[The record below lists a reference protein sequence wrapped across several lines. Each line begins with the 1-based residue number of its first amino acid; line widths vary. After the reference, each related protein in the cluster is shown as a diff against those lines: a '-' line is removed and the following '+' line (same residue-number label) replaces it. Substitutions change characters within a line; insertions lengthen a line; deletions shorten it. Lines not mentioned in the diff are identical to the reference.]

1 MLCDAQRRP
10 ALAFWKAGRETEQ
23 VQTLTVKDITTTIID
38 VPSIRPHRFAG
49 LEINQQ
55 AYLLVRLE
63 TGEGAIGIGEGVS
76 PGGPWWSGEAIETQQ
91 AMIDHH
97 FLPALQELGPVSLPT
112 VVQHLDAVAY
122 GNHFAKAAVEM
133 ALFDALGRQLG
144 LPVSTLLGGGPARD
158 RIPVRW
164 AVGAADIESI
174 VQEVREKLD
183 QGHTALKLKMGAV
196 NPEDDVKRVAAVV
209 DALGPDVDYLVDPN
223 ASWPLET
230 ARWVIDELET
240 IGVSYV
246 EQPIRRDDL
255 EGLAHLTSRA
265 TRISLI
271 ADESVCTPSDALRA
285 TRTRTCDGVAVKV
298 AKAGGLLRGLTVGQI
313 AAAAG
318 LGCYGGTALESPIGT
333 AASAHLFAALPQL
346 DLGTELVGPLL
357 LAEEILVEPLEYE
370 NGDLVV
376 PQGPGLG
383 IEVDWDK
390 VAEFQRPSSAG

>member
-1 MLCDAQRRP
+1 M
-10 ALAFWKAGRETEQ
+10 
-23 VQTLTVKDITTTIID
+23 QTLTVKDITTVIID

-55 AYLLVRLE
+55 AYLIVKLE

-91 AMIDHH
+91 AMIEHH
-97 FLPALQELGPVSLPT
+97 FLPALQELGAVSLPT

-122 GNHFAKAAVEM
+122 DNHFAKAAVEM

-174 VQEVREKLD
+174 VQEVQERFD

-196 NPEDDVKRVAAVV
+196 NPDEDVERVAAVI

-230 ARWVIDELET
+230 ARWVIDKLET
-240 IGVSYV
+240 LGVSFV

-255 EGLAHLTSRA
+255 EGLAHLTARA

-298 AKAGGLLRGLTVGQI
+298 AKAGGLLRGLAVGQI
-313 AAAAG
+313 ATATG

-346 DLGTELVGPLL
+346 DLGCELVGPLL
-357 LAEEILVEPLEYE
+357 LADEILVEPLEYE
-370 NGDLVV
+370 RGDLVV

-383 IEVDWDK
+383 VEVDWDK
-390 VAEFQRPSSAG
+390 VAEFQRPSSAS